1 MTTLCYAK
9 GTCAM
14 GIQILLEEVGK
25 PYQLRKVD
33 FSKQEQH
40 SPDYKKLNPKGK
52 VPALVRDDGSV
63 LTEYGAIA
71 LWLAMSNPDKKLMP
85 SDPEGMARTLEALD
99 FAVGTL
105 HMLSWRLFR
114 RPDAYSANPAE
125 HDQLK
130 VRGREAVEKG
140 LAVVNENLAGKSYVA
155 GDYSVADSALYY
167 VEFWVAEVAKWPLPP
182 NVQKHYDLMKTR
194 PSVQASRKEEGVA

>member
-1 MTTLCYAK
+1 MITLCYAK

-25 PYQLRKVD
+25 PYQLKKVD

-40 SPDYKKLNPKGK
+40 TPEYKKLNPKGK

-85 SDPEGMARTLEALD
+85 TDPEGMARTLEALD

-125 HDQLK
+125 HEQLK
-130 VRGREAVEKG
+130 QRGREAVEKG

-194 PSVQASRKEEGVA
+194 PSVQVSRKEEGVA